1 MLHPSRVS
9 TRFRVLCAAST
20 MGGMSDRDD
29 IKQPLDHLPP
39 TEERDKAI
47 EVDEPHYPDTG
58 GGTEHTQASPATAA
72 EPGKPDR
79 HGVDKLPPTGR

>member
-1 MLHPSRVS
+1 
-9 TRFRVLCAAST
+9 
-20 MGGMSDRDD
+20 MSDRDD

-39 TEERDKAI
+39 TDERDTAI
-47 EVDEPHYPDTG
+47 EIDEPQYPDTG
-58 GGTEHTQASPATAA
+58 SAPTDDVSPATAA